1 LTLDKKEN
9 KLVSLVRKRTKGGNM
24 TFLEDIQVLKKA
36 MDNLFYKVSKRTDLA
51 VNEIRLLLFLHQN
64 KELDIASEIV
74 ENLMISKSHVSYTVE
89 KLKNKGY
96 IIKVQDEKDKKKFH
110 LKLTEKADNI
120 LKIIKSEQNKLN
132 DISFK
137 DITENEKKQFIQ
149 TFNKILN
156 NTKNL
161 KN

>member
-1 LTLDKKEN
+1 
-9 KLVSLVRKRTKGGNM
+9 M

-36 MDNLFYKVSKRTDLA
+36 MDNLFYKVSKKTDLA

-96 IIKVQDEKDKKKFH
+96 IIKVQDENDKKKFH

>member
-1 LTLDKKEN
+1 
-9 KLVSLVRKRTKGGNM
+9 M

-36 MDNLFYKVSKRTDLA
+36 MDNLFYKVSKKTDLA

-132 DISFK
+132 DKSFK

>member
-1 LTLDKKEN
+1 
-9 KLVSLVRKRTKGGNM
+9 M
-24 TFLEDIQVLKKA
+24 TFLEDIHVLKKA

>member
-1 LTLDKKEN
+1 
-9 KLVSLVRKRTKGGNM
+9 M

-96 IIKVQDEKDKKKFH
+96 TIKVQDEKDKKKFH

>member
-1 LTLDKKEN
+1 
-9 KLVSLVRKRTKGGNM
+9 M

-110 LKLTEKADNI
+110 LKLTEKANNI

>member
-1 LTLDKKEN
+1 
-9 KLVSLVRKRTKGGNM
+9 M

-156 NTKNL
+156 NTKKL

>member
-1 LTLDKKEN
+1 
-9 KLVSLVRKRTKGGNM
+9 M

-36 MDNLFYKVSKRTDLA
+36 MDNLFYKVSKKTDLA

-89 KLKNKGY
+89 KLKNKGF

>member
-1 LTLDKKEN
+1 
-9 KLVSLVRKRTKGGNM
+9 M

>member
-1 LTLDKKEN
+1 
-9 KLVSLVRKRTKGGNM
+9 M

-36 MDNLFYKVSKRTDLA
+36 MDNLFYKVSKKTDLP

>member
-1 LTLDKKEN
+1 
-9 KLVSLVRKRTKGGNM
+9 M

-36 MDNLFYKVSKRTDLA
+36 MDNLFYKVSKKTDLA

-74 ENLMISKSHVSYTVE
+74 ENLMILKSHVSYTVE

>member
-1 LTLDKKEN
+1 
-9 KLVSLVRKRTKGGNM
+9 M

-36 MDNLFYKVSKRTDLA
+36 MDNLFYKVSKKTDLA

-120 LKIIKSEQNKLN
+120 LKIIKSESPPSSVLSTAVLPECSCVATNSKGCARCG
-132 DISFK
+132 
-137 DITENEKKQFIQ
+137 T
-149 TFNKILN
+149 
-156 NTKNL
+156 
-161 KN
+161 

>member
-1 LTLDKKEN
+1 
-9 KLVSLVRKRTKGGNM
+9 
-24 TFLEDIQVLKKA
+24 

>member
-1 LTLDKKEN
+1 
-9 KLVSLVRKRTKGGNM
+9 M

-132 DISFK
+132 YISFK

>member
-1 LTLDKKEN
+1 
-9 KLVSLVRKRTKGGNM
+9 
-24 TFLEDIQVLKKA
+24 
-36 MDNLFYKVSKRTDLA
+36 MDNLFYKVSKKTDLA

>member
-1 LTLDKKEN
+1 
-9 KLVSLVRKRTKGGNM
+9 M
-24 TFLEDIQVLKKA
+24 TSLEDIQVLKKA

-51 VNEIRLLLFLHQN
+51 VNEIRLLLFLHQD

>member
-1 LTLDKKEN
+1 
-9 KLVSLVRKRTKGGNM
+9 
-24 TFLEDIQVLKKA
+24 
-36 MDNLFYKVSKRTDLA
+36 
-51 VNEIRLLLFLHQN
+51 
-64 KELDIASEIV
+64 
-74 ENLMISKSHVSYTVE
+74 MISKSHVSYTVE

>member
-1 LTLDKKEN
+1 
-9 KLVSLVRKRTKGGNM
+9 M

-96 IIKVQDEKDKKKFH
+96 IIKVQDEKDKKKIH
-110 LKLTEKADNI
+110 WKLTEKADNI

>member
-1 LTLDKKEN
+1 
-9 KLVSLVRKRTKGGNM
+9 M
-24 TFLEDIQVLKKA
+24 TFLEDIQALKKA
-36 MDNLFYKVSKRTDLA
+36 MDNLFYKVSKKTDLA

>member
-1 LTLDKKEN
+1 
-9 KLVSLVRKRTKGGNM
+9 M

-36 MDNLFYKVSKRTDLA
+36 MDNLFYKVSKKTDLA

-96 IIKVQDEKDKKKFH
+96 IIKVEDEKDKKKFH

>member
-1 LTLDKKEN
+1 
-9 KLVSLVRKRTKGGNM
+9 M

-74 ENLMISKSHVSYTVE
+74 ENPMISKSHVSYTVE

>member
-1 LTLDKKEN
+1 
-9 KLVSLVRKRTKGGNM
+9 M

-36 MDNLFYKVSKRTDLA
+36 MDNLFYKVSKRTDLE

>member
-1 LTLDKKEN
+1 
-9 KLVSLVRKRTKGGNM
+9 M

-36 MDNLFYKVSKRTDLA
+36 MDNLFYKVSKRTALA

>member
-1 LTLDKKEN
+1 
-9 KLVSLVRKRTKGGNM
+9 M

-36 MDNLFYKVSKRTDLA
+36 MDNLFYKVSKKTDLA

-89 KLKNKGY
+89 KLINKGY

-110 LKLTEKADNI
+110 LKLTEKADKI
-120 LKIIKSEQNKLN
+120 IKIIKSEQNKLN

>member
-1 LTLDKKEN
+1 
-9 KLVSLVRKRTKGGNM
+9 M

-36 MDNLFYKVSKRTDLA
+36 MDNLFYKVSKKTDLA

-74 ENLMISKSHVSYTVE
+74 ENLTISKSHVSYTVE

>member
-1 LTLDKKEN
+1 
-9 KLVSLVRKRTKGGNM
+9 M

-36 MDNLFYKVSKRTDLA
+36 MDNLFYKVSKKTDLA

-137 DITENEKKQFIQ
+137 DITENERKQFIQ

>member
-1 LTLDKKEN
+1 MK
-9 KLVSLVRKRTKGGNM
+9 
-24 TFLEDIQVLKKA
+24 FLEDIQVLKKA
-36 MDNLFYKVSKRTDLA
+36 MDNLFYKVSKKTDLA
-51 VNEIRLLLFLHQN
+51 VNEVRLLLFLHQN

>member
-1 LTLDKKEN
+1 
-9 KLVSLVRKRTKGGNM
+9 
-24 TFLEDIQVLKKA
+24 
-36 MDNLFYKVSKRTDLA
+36 
-51 VNEIRLLLFLHQN
+51 
-64 KELDIASEIV
+64 
-74 ENLMISKSHVSYTVE
+74 MISKSHVSYTVE

-137 DITENEKKQFIQ
+137 DITENEKSSLYKLLIKF
-149 TFNKILN
+149 
-156 NTKNL
+156 
-161 KN
+161 

>member
-1 LTLDKKEN
+1 
-9 KLVSLVRKRTKGGNM
+9 M

-36 MDNLFYKVSKRTDLA
+36 MDNLFYKVSKKTDLA
-51 VNEIRLLLFLHQN
+51 VNEIRLLLFSHQN

>member
-1 LTLDKKEN
+1 LDKKEN

>member
-1 LTLDKKEN
+1 
-9 KLVSLVRKRTKGGNM
+9 M

-36 MDNLFYKVSKRTDLA
+36 MDNLFYKVSKKTDLA

-120 LKIIKSEQNKLN
+120 LKIIKSEQNKIN
-132 DISFK
+132 DISYK

-149 TFNKILN
+149 TLKKILN

>member
-1 LTLDKKEN
+1 
-9 KLVSLVRKRTKGGNM
+9 M

-36 MDNLFYKVSKRTDLA
+36 MDNLFYKVSKKTDLA

>member
-1 LTLDKKEN
+1 MN
-9 KLVSLVRKRTKGGNM
+9 KRRKYDFFRRYTSS
-24 TFLEDIQVLKKA
+24 KKA
-36 MDNLFYKVSKRTDLA
+36 MDNLFYKVSKKTDLA

>member
-1 LTLDKKEN
+1 
-9 KLVSLVRKRTKGGNM
+9 M

-74 ENLMISKSHVSYTVE
+74 ENLMISKLHVSYTVE